1 MRRLNLILTLTSL
14 SVLLVTVERFSF
26 TTKILL
32 QPYNFLRLH
41 ELVQMVFII
50 LFTVILPFLALH
62 EISDNF
68 KLLQKKGG
76 LLLGTLFIVGIY
88 FYATGNG
95 VHEIASFFFNNYCD
109 TKNIVGNLC
118 NGLFFNDYY
127 LGNILYFIG
136 AALYTIVL
144 FVLERQNPAKQFERK
159 DKIMLFINA
168 LIFSFAIFAYAAFDR
183 VLVGL
188 AYSIFLAIVS
198 LGFLLTAKKDFFRLP
213 YTMYA
218 TVCYVLA
225 TIASLIV
232 RFR

>member
-50 LFTVILPFLALH
+50 LVTVILPFFALH

-68 KLLQKKGG
+68 KLLQTKRG
-76 LLLGTLFIVGIY
+76 LLLATLFIVGIY

-109 TKNIVGNLC
+109 TKKVTGDLC
-118 NGLFFNDYY
+118 GGLFFNDYY
-127 LGNILYFIG
+127 LGNIFYFIG

-144 FVLERQNPAKQFERK
+144 LVLERQNPVK
-159 DKIMLFINA
+159 DFGTKDRIILLLNA
-168 LIFSFAIFAYAAFDR
+168 IVFTFAIFAYAAFDQ

-188 AYSIFLAIVS
+188 AYSIFMAIVS
-198 LGFLLTAKKDFFRLP
+198 LGFLLTAKKDFFRIP
-213 YTMYA
+213 YTTYA
-218 TVCYVLA
+218 TICYVLA
-225 TIASLIV
+225 TIASLII